1 MESSAGIDV
10 VAHDLTVIVDADGES
25 ELAAGTGRI
34 DRGELTVV
42 QKKGVERVRC
52 GSPVLVAGLLPPRRP
67 RLATA
72 SAVNTAATTTGRR
85 KRRRDLCRLPKPC

>member
-10 VAHDLTVIVDADGES
+10 VAHDLTVIVDADGNS

-42 QKKGVERVRC
+42 QKKGMERVR
-52 GSPVLVAGLLPPRRP
+52 GGRLVPSPVSCPHAGPE
-67 RLATA
+67 LATA
-72 SAVNTAATTTGRR
+72 SAVSTAATIAVI
-85 KRRRDLCRLPKPC
+85 P